1 MTMSPKLGKKPKTA
15 RQIYL
20 EATKKPR
27 AKYGNTQS
35 LCALNHSHRSKL
47 ESAVCGI
54 LQLRQ
59 AAKEIEIH
67 QVEDHVYLTN
77 ARIGYVADFRC
88 VDLKT
93 GKVFWVEAKGHETDR
108 WRMIKKLWPY
118 YGFGQLEVW
127 KGDWRRPVLGEVITL
142 KGKL

>member
-1 MTMSPKLGKKPKTA
+1 MFPKLGKKPKTA
-15 RQIYL
+15 RQIYA
-20 EATKKPR
+20 EAMKKPR
-27 AKYGNTQS
+27 AKYGNTRS

-67 QVEDHVYLTN
+67 QIEDHVYLTN

-108 WRMIKKLWPY
+108 WLMIKKLWPY
-118 YGFGQLEVW
+118 YGFGPLEVW
-127 KGDWRRPVLGEVITL
+127 KGDWRRPILDELIIL
-142 KGKL
+142 KRCI